1 MKNFI
6 AKKKSPLPLPLAL
19 ASVLLLSFQACD
31 KTESSIITP
40 MEPTVSFSA
49 TPASVARMLS
59 EVPISI
65 EQVMEVWNGVNA
77 SSANGYDEEYT
88 FLDMFASPGRG
99 IGDELTE
106 TRSSLDYTE
115 PLCQAISACP
125 AVSSVDLASSGLQI
139 YWPYSENWDKKSMP
153 VITFCPALL

>member
-125 AVSSVDLASSGLQI
+125 AVSHTQTTVL
-139 YWPYSENWDKKSMP
+139 
-153 VITFCPALL
+153 PALPDEL